1 MNYQQTFDDPLKL
14 TKLALLLSGI
24 NVIDKNISKA
34 ARLAI
39 DSLFFFN
46 LAWLYMDVIAEFFWL
61 LDGLRI
67 GKSFDELSIIAP
79 CTTICL
85 LSSAKSTALYCKGNI
100 LKATVKKFKEINED
114 IVELAN
120 LDDDNKDTNESVGT
134 KTKDYVNR
142 VKDRDIIKKSVKT
155 LHNVILIMKCSSV
168 VVVLVFCSLPLLS
181 MAYDVYNYGETV
193 KKLPFLVK
201 YFFNP
206 FTEMMWP
213 LVYFHQIWSTIISCF
228 NVFGPDTL
236 FYSFC
241 MYISINFD
249 ILSRRFTDVV
259 AADDDET
266 RKRLRACVLRHQE
279 LIELVNK
286 VEVMYSPSTLCNI
299 IISSFLICL
308 SAFNI
313 TFINDIGAV
322 FAFFTFL
329 LMSFSQIS
337 LLCYFGDMIM
347 TSSVQIYHA
356 VYNCQWYST
365 SSDIKRSIYIIL
377 IRSQKPCKLT
387 AANFATLNL
396 NAFTTILSRSWSYF
410 ALLRTMYN

>member
-1 MNYQQTFDDPLKL
+1 MNYQKTFDDPLKL

-114 IVELAN
+114 NVELAN
-120 LDDDNKDTNESVGT
+120 LDDDNKDNNESVGT

-181 MAYDVYNYGETV
+181 MAYDVHNYGETV

-213 LVYFHQIWSTIISCF
+213 LVGKQSGSHVFPVDSLQYNNKLVSDLPQCLQYHGTVYKYITRYIIVNGIPPVLTSSE
-228 NVFGPDTL
+228 VYTL
-236 FYSFC
+236 S
-241 MYISINFD
+241 
-249 ILSRRFTDVV
+249 
-259 AADDDET
+259 
-266 RKRLRACVLRHQE
+266 
-279 LIELVNK
+279 
-286 VEVMYSPSTLCNI
+286 
-299 IISSFLICL
+299 L
-308 SAFNI
+308 SAGL
-313 TFINDIGAV
+313 TVGEVELAERR
-322 FAFFTFL
+322 L
-329 LMSFSQIS
+329 
-337 LLCYFGDMIM
+337 
-347 TSSVQIYHA
+347 H
-356 VYNCQWYST
+356 
-365 SSDIKRSIYIIL
+365 KYI
-377 IRSQKPCKLT
+377 RET
-387 AANFATLNL
+387 
-396 NAFTTILSRSWSYF
+396 
-410 ALLRTMYN
+410 

>member
-1 MNYQQTFDDPLKL
+1 MNYQKTFDDPLKL

-114 IVELAN
+114 I
-120 LDDDNKDTNESVGT
+120 
-134 KTKDYVNR
+134 
-142 VKDRDIIKKSVKT
+142 DRDIIKKSVKT

-213 LVYFHQIWSTIISCF
+213 LVYFHQIWS
-228 NVFGPDTL
+228 N
-236 FYSFC
+236 
-241 MYISINFD
+241 
-249 ILSRRFTDVV
+249 
-259 AADDDET
+259 
-266 RKRLRACVLRHQE
+266 
-279 LIELVNK
+279 
-286 VEVMYSPSTLCNI
+286 
-299 IISSFLICL
+299 
-308 SAFNI
+308 
-313 TFINDIGAV
+313 
-322 FAFFTFL
+322 
-329 LMSFSQIS
+329 
-337 LLCYFGDMIM
+337 
-347 TSSVQIYHA
+347 
-356 VYNCQWYST
+356 
-365 SSDIKRSIYIIL
+365 
-377 IRSQKPCKLT
+377 
-387 AANFATLNL
+387 
-396 NAFTTILSRSWSYF
+396 
-410 ALLRTMYN
+410 